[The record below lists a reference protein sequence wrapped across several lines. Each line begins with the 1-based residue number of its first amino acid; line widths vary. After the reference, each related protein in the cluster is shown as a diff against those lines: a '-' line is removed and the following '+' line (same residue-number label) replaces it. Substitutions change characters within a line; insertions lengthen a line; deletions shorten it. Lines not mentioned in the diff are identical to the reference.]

1 MYIFIVSHSRVKML
15 LKYVYIYV
23 DMGISVDN
31 ADLMSDVTS
40 KCIQILILSN
50 NYSKF
55 ILSINKI
62 IILLIIRDIFIIS
75 SIDFLW
81 IGRFSFKL
89 DMLRWYNIQSF
100 TFSACITFIIF
111 QTAVQFQVLC
121 PPTLLFGQRQLL
133 KGWAHDMV
141 LFLGPTFHHW
151 IRCQF
156 ITS

>member
-1 MYIFIVSHSRVKML
+1 M
-15 LKYVYIYV
+15 YIYV

-31 ADLMSDVTS
+31 ADIWRAMWKASDVTS
-40 KCIQILILSN
+40 KCIQMLLLSN
-50 NYSKF
+50 VYSKF

-62 IILLIIRDIFIIS
+62 IILLIISYIFVIS

-89 DMLRWYNIQSF
+89 DMLWWYNIQSF
-100 TFSACITFIIF
+100 TFSACITFIIWDIL

-141 LFLGPTFHHW
+141 LFLGPTFNHW

>member
-1 MYIFIVSHSRVKML
+1 MSMA
-15 LKYVYIYV
+15 
-23 DMGISVDN
+23 N
-31 ADLMSDVTS
+31 ADIWRAMWKASDVTS
-40 KCIQILILSN
+40 KCIQILLLSN
-50 NYSKF
+50 VYSKF

-62 IILLIIRDIFIIS
+62 ILLLIISYILFIS

-81 IGRFSFKL
+81 IGRFSLKL

-100 TFSACITFIIF
+100 TFSVCITFIIWDIF
-111 QTAVQFQVLC
+111 LMAVQFQVLC
-121 PPTLLFGQRQLL
+121 PPTRTLLFGQRQLL